1 MVKIYFSY
9 FWFVNKNSCIISSS
23 LNISFIVILGLYY
36 LFASIIILRIILWF
50 IVVTVIYLFFIFMWH
65 SQSVCYGTS
74 LRTEAL
80 RFLKL
85 GGGWR
90 FFFARFECII
100 SIFSLCQLKLL
111 DEYSFYRNITKQTS
125 KHLLKAK
132 TGTNYFQLKLID
144 YIWPTS
150 WVISNCS
157 SIFYLI
163 LFSYEKISVFS
174 WKIF

>member
-1 MVKIYFSY
+1 MIYYFSS
-9 FWFVNKNSCIISSS
+9 SCD
-23 LNISFIVILGLYY
+23 
-36 LFASIIILRIILWF
+36 
-50 IVVTVIYLFFIFMWH
+50 TH
-65 SQSVCYGTS
+65 QSVCYGTS
-74 LRTEAL
+74 LRTVAL
-80 RFLKL
+80 RSLKV
-85 GGGWR
+85 GGTI
-90 FFFARFECII
+90 FFARFECII